1 VLTAVHRWIGTLL
14 PAQAGVNVALGASQK
29 EAGAMSQ
36 DAVGMVVEKLLTDED
51 LRVQFA
57 LDPMETVAELFLG
70 GADLTRDEID
80 LLRRTDAALWFL
92 RSALRGAPRH

>member
-1 VLTAVHRWIGTLL
+1 MMPWQG
-14 PAQAGVNVALGASQK
+14 GVDVALGTGQK
-29 EAGAMSQ
+29 EADAMSQ

-70 GADLTRDEID
+70 GADLTSDEID

-92 RSALRGAPRH
+92 RSALRDAPRH

>member
-1 VLTAVHRWIGTLL
+1 
-14 PAQAGVNVALGASQK
+14 
-29 EAGAMSQ
+29 MSQ

-57 LDPMETVAELFLG
+57 LDPMATVAELFLG

-92 RSALRGAPRH
+92 RSALRDAPRH

>member
-1 VLTAVHRWIGTLL
+1 
-14 PAQAGVNVALGASQK
+14 
-29 EAGAMSQ
+29 MSQ

-57 LDPMETVAELFLG
+57 LDPTETVADLFLG
-70 GADLTRDEID
+70 GIDLTRDEID
-80 LLRRTDAALWFL
+80 LLCRTDAALWFL

>member
-1 VLTAVHRWIGTLL
+1 
-14 PAQAGVNVALGASQK
+14 
-29 EAGAMSQ
+29 MSQ

>member
-1 VLTAVHRWIGTLL
+1 
-14 PAQAGVNVALGASQK
+14 
-29 EAGAMSQ
+29 
-36 DAVGMVVEKLLTDED
+36 MVVEKLLTDED

-92 RSALRGAPRH
+92 RSALQGQPLH